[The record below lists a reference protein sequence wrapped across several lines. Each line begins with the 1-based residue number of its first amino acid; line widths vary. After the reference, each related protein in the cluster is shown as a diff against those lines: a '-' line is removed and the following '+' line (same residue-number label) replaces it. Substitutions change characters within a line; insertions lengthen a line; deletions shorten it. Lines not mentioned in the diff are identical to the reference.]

1 MWPVCCELCDA
12 APCVLRAWLRE
23 YVREAACAP
32 APGLYR
38 YSGVYYHVSCNT
50 AVRYRLHII
59 AGAHAVTPSRYQ
71 LSQTV
76 THRQQNCIEDCDQVV
91 YSEVFVHKTR
101 VVRFGGV
108 GDLELPAD

>member
-1 MWPVCCELCDA
+1 M
-12 APCVLRAWLRE
+12 
-23 YVREAACAP
+23 
-32 APGLYR
+32 
-38 YSGVYYHVSCNT
+38 SCNT

-101 VVRFGGV
+101 VVRFGAV
-108 GDLELPAD
+108 GDLLGTTAGLTILHYSVLVYENAPVVFICVQYPVL